1 MTSSPTR
8 FSLPVLDSISI
19 ATPCHAD
26 WDSMTPVDPSAR
38 VRHCASCDKNVYNLS
53 EMTRA
58 DAEALLR
65 AHEGRLCARLY
76 RRDDGSVITADCPV
90 GLAALR
96 RRVVTG
102 FTRAIAAVIA
112 VAAMIGW
119 ARRDAWL
126 DPVGA
131 TRPFD
136 ALTKALGR
144 TPPYR
149 VQIMGEICAPP
160 ALIPE
165 PPPQALMGK
174 LAPSSGETQ

>member
-1 MTSSPTR
+1 MTPSTAR

-26 WDSMTPVDPSAR
+26 WDGMTPVDPSAR
-38 VRHCASCDKNVYNLS
+38 VRHCAGCDKNVYNLS

-90 GLAALR
+90 GLAAIR

-102 FTRAIAAVIA
+102 FTRAVAAVIA

-136 ALTKALGR
+136 ALTRALGR
-144 TPPYR
+144 TPPQR
-149 VQIMGEICAPP
+149 APTMGLVCAPP
-160 ALIPE
+160 
-165 PPPQALMGK
+165 PPAPGPAMGK
-174 LAPSSGETQ
+174 LAPSYGETP

>member
-1 MTSSPTR
+1 MTSSTAR
-8 FSLPVLDSISI
+8 FSLPVLESISI
-19 ATPCHAD
+19 ATPCDAD
-26 WDSMTPVDPSAR
+26 WDSMTPVDPAAR
-38 VRHCASCDKNVYNLS
+38 VRHCAACDKNVYNLS
-53 EMTRA
+53 EMTRR

-102 FTRAIAAVIA
+102 FTRAVAAVVA
-112 VAAMIGW
+112 VAALIGW
-119 ARRDAWL
+119 ARRDARL
-126 DPVGA
+126 DPLGA

-149 VQIMGEICAPP
+149 SPTMGLVCV
-160 ALIPE
+160 
-165 PPPQALMGK
+165 PPPLDPAPVMGK
-174 LAPSSGETQ
+174 VAPSHGETP